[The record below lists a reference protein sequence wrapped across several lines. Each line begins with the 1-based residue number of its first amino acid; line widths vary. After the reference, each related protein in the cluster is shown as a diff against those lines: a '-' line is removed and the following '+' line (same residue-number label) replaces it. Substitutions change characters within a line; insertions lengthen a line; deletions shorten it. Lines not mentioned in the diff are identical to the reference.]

1 MSENPIIAES
11 GANPAFP
18 VLEEPWPG
26 EASGSVAGSRFLR
39 KTPVI
44 AESGAHPG
52 IRDF

>member
-11 GANPAFP
+11 GANPAFRD
-18 VLEEPWPG
+18 LESPRPWG
-26 EASGSVAGSRFLR
+26 ASSASTGSKFLR